1 MAAGSALSLIA
12 EWVTA
17 AGLAGKGEAVLLEGF
32 CRKVLAAGMPV
43 ARAAVIIDTLHPIH
57 EGRAFRW
64 NRDNGEGAET
74 IEYGPTNSGEAAANW
89 QASAHYHLLQTGGS
103 RLRVPLATGEPAAF
117 RMVDNFIAEG
127 MTEYLALINRF
138 AEAGAIGEMDC
149 VYSYWVTDRPGGF
162 AEEDIAALEGLM
174 PALALAVKAAS
185 LARIAATLVET
196 YLGRDPGR
204 RVLGGGIGRGAAE
217 RIHAVLWF
225 SDLRGFTRIT
235 DTNPPRN
242 IIALLNDYAEIVIS
256 SIHEEGGDVLKLIGD
271 GTLAIFPYDEP
282 GPACARAVA
291 AENALRRR
299 LSTLN
304 TRRDGMGLPTTEV
317 YIGLH
322 IGEVFYGNIGSRD
335 RLDFTVIGPAV
346 NEAARIADMCRSADR
361 NVLMSADFTAALGG
375 SGAVSVG
382 RYALRGVERPQELFT
397 LDRQALAQGDA
408 GHPMTA
414 RGVEEP
420 GERGRRRRDRHPLG
434 TDVREAV
441 ARRIDRARR
450 RLPRDVN
457 SQ

>member
-1 MAAGSALSLIA
+1 MAGVTRSAIA
-12 EWVTA
+12 DWITA
-17 AGLAGKGEAVLLEGF
+17 AGLAGKSEAVLLEGF
-32 CRKVLAAGMPV
+32 CRRALEAGLPV
-43 ARAAVIIDTLHPIH
+43 ARAAVIVDTLHPIH

-64 NRDNGEGAET
+64 SRGSGDEVET
-74 IEYGPTNSGEAAANW
+74 IEYGPTDTGTAAENW
-89 QASAHYHLLQTGGS
+89 QASTHYHLLKTGGS
-103 RLRVPLATGEPAAF
+103 RLRVPLRVGEPAEF
-117 RMVDNFIAEG
+117 RMVDNFAAQG

-138 AEAGAIGEMDC
+138 AGSGAMGEMDC
-149 VYSYWVTDRPGGF
+149 VYSYWLTDRPGGF
-162 AEEDIAALEGLM
+162 AEEHVAAIEGLM

-204 RVLGGGIGRGAAE
+204 RVLRGGIGRGAAE

-242 IIALLNDYAEIVIS
+242 IIALLNDYAEAVIS
-256 SIHEEGGDVLKLIGD
+256 SIHEAGGDVLKLIGD

-282 GPACARAVA
+282 GPACARAIA
-291 AENALRRR
+291 AETALRRR

-304 TRRDGMGLPTTEV
+304 ARRDAERLPTTDV

-346 NEAARIADMCRSADR
+346 NEASRIAGMCGSADR
-361 NVLMSADFTAALGG
+361 NVLMSHAFRAALGG
-375 SGAVSVG
+375 DAAVSVG

-397 LDRQALAQGDA
+397 LDRQALAQSDT
-408 GHPMTA
+408 GHPVPPG
-414 RGVEEP
+414 GVEERRK
-420 GERGRRRRDRHPLG
+420 RGRGLDDRHPLRP
-434 TDVREAV
+434 DVREAV

-450 RLPRDVN
+450 RLPGNVDAE
-457 SQ
+457 